1 MRVRRELERFGF
13 DQFERLRPSG
23 CGRFAMGGDMCAGRG
38 APLDAARVICGQ
50 SAKGLPHIV
59 RYVRR
64 FSARLGKFFCGRI
77 GYVLK

>member
-1 MRVRRELERFGF
+1 
-13 DQFERLRPSG
+13 
-23 CGRFAMGGDMCAGRG
+23 MCAGRG